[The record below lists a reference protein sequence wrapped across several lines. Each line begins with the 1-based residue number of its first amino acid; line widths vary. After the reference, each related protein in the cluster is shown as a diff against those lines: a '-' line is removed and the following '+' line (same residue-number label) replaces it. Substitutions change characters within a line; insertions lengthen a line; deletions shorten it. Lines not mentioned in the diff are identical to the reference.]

1 MAHMSSVQNPV
12 LSLFRF
18 TPAVSSRVGETIT
31 RPHSVSKDNHVV
43 QLGQRRSNFLDV
55 NEAGPPECSV
65 DACHF
70 TWGCLEVEAPLV
82 GLEG

>member
-31 RPHSVSKDNHVV
+31 RPHSVSKDN
-43 QLGQRRSNFLDV
+43 RSCRP
-55 NEAGPPECSV
+55 AWSTP
-65 DACHF
+65 
-70 TWGCLEVEAPLV
+70 VELS
-82 GLEG
+82 